1 MQAQTQSRGNPAL
14 QNGLLF
20 GIILGGIEVLFSLT
34 LGNVGFLI
42 CLIIYLGMVGFA
54 GYRAS
59 ARTGKVSTGL
69 VAGLLVG
76 LFSSIIGS
84 LGLFFYTLPNID
96 TLRQQLQLQAN
107 NLNQGFAINY
117 TNNVV
122 IGLLVLLLVILILAS
137 SLLALGIGAI
147 GGAIGKGN
155 APAQLTPNPPY
166 PYGGQY
172 PDPGNA
178 PAQSTPNPPYPYSGQ
193 YPEPRYMP
201 PPAYP
206 PQEFVPPQMYPP
218 AQQKVNPPAPQNYP
232 PLPED
237 YMTPPAQE
245 NKQDGV

>member
-1 MQAQTQSRGNPAL
+1 MQIQTRTRNPAL

-20 GIILGGIEVLFSLT
+20 GIILGALEVVFSLT

-42 CLIIYLGMVGFA
+42 CLVIYLGLVGFA

-69 VAGLLVG
+69 VAGLFVG

-96 TLRQQLQLQAN
+96 TLRQLLQQQAN
-107 NLNQGFAINY
+107 TFNQQGLAINY

-122 IGLLVLLLVILILAS
+122 IGLLVLLLVILIVAS
-137 SLLALGIGAI
+137 SVLALGIGAI

-155 APAQLTPNPPY
+155 APAQPTPYPPY
-166 PYGGQY
+166 PY
-172 PDPGNA
+172 P
-178 PAQSTPNPPYPYSGQ
+178 GQ
-193 YPEPRYMP
+193 YPEQKYMP

-206 PQEFVPPQMYPP
+206 PNEYIPPYSDPKSIPRPAYLPNEYIPPQSYT
-218 AQQKVNPPAPQNYP
+218 QPQNYP
-232 PLPED
+232 PKPED
-237 YMTPPAQE
+237 YMPPPSQE
-245 NKQDGV
+245 NKQDGA